1 MNKVMNGEQTELGS
15 IEAIYF
21 KDSDLKVSTFTEWR
35 IVKCQTS
42 VRLAI
47 PNILIHPDSLSSSR
61 TEIHTWYK

>member
-1 MNKVMNGEQTELGS
+1 MNKVMNGEQTELDS

-21 KDSDLKVSTFTEWR
+21 KDSDLKVSIFTEWR

-42 VRLAI
+42 FRLAI